1 MAWAMLAALAVLE
14 EPLVGERNF
23 WTTRPHPWPALLAS
37 KLVFVLVT
45 IHLPLL
51 LADLYVLAA
60 RGFSPANALGPI
72 LWKQLL
78 FFGAV
83 TLPSI
88 ALASLLRNFTHFVI
102 AVFAIAAG
110 IAILNDGFQRFP
122 DFPRLEINLTHAA
135 IRMLLA
141 AAALAV
147 IWTQYA
153 RRRVIPARVT
163 AIAAML
169 AAASL
174 SAWLPARASYAFIGS
189 SSPETPRISLRSSP
203 TVPSPSTLARFG
215 GAQTV
220 ALLPIAIA
228 AAPAGHFRIP
238 FVEVE
243 IVLPDRARL
252 RSAVPSPNRPFER
265 IDFTAYAFCNPPDW
279 LALRFSG
286 QAWERVRNARV
297 RIHGTAA
304 FDFCRPGETAVLF
317 PDGSADIPGMG
328 RCTAMTVD
336 DRYGEQILKVF
347 CESPRNLPAASIAL
361 RHEPSGREWRLGL
374 NSASTYSPGPHE
386 TWLSPAT
393 SRTVLFPLDDFR
405 RVGAGIPVAGAGERS
420 PVSPHRNHARNRHRT
435 RPCAFRFRRG
445 NVSVLSGTALDP
457 YARSSDSRP
466 AWIAET
472 RATPDQSIS
481 PIPSAIASSRRSCTR
496 LAIGM
501 GDAHSRAVSIA
512 SRASL
517 NPNRSAKP
525 HPRSVCRNLHTPA
538 TRTARSSHPGKG
550 ADPPPPYAAWRTP
563 LRNSRSCSRS

>member
-1 MAWAMLAALAVLE
+1 MHLILHTFRKDIRHLWPAVAVTCLMLGELGRQDRWRADSLAAPLEGWLNLLLTMAWSMLADLAVLE

-23 WTTRPHPWPALLAS
+23 WTTRPHHWPALLAS

-386 TWLSPAT
+386 TWLSPLHRGQSFFRLTT
-393 SRTVLFPLDDFR
+393 SVESAPGSRWLV
-405 RVGAGIPVAGAGERS
+405 
-420 PVSPHRNHARNRHRT
+420 PVSD
-435 RPCAFRFRRG
+435 
-445 NVSVLSGTALDP
+445 L
-457 YARSSDSRP
+457 
-466 AWIAET
+466 
-472 RATPDQSIS
+472 
-481 PIPSAIASSRRSCTR
+481 PSARIEITPEIVTGHALAHFDLGEVTLASF
-496 LAIGM
+496 LAR
-501 GDAHSRAVSIA
+501 H
-512 SRASL
+512 
-517 NPNRSAKP
+517 
-525 HPRSVCRNLHTPA
+525 
-538 TRTARSSHPGKG
+538 
-550 ADPPPPYAAWRTP
+550 
-563 LRNSRSCSRS
+563 